1 MTDWFFNLELFPKI
15 YWGIAL
21 LGSLIFIIM
30 MVLTFL
36 GGETDNLDTDTEIE
50 SDTGMG
56 FQFITF
62 KNLIGFFTLFG
73 WSGVACID
81 AGLSK
86 PLTIIISLVCGLI
99 MMTIMAAMFYY
110 MRKLNDSGT
119 LNFKNA
125 VGSVGEVYLTIGA
138 NRSSIGKVHIKIQGA
153 LRELEA
159 LTDADTN
166 LKSSAVIK
174 VKDVTENGI
183 LIVELLTK

>member
-1 MTDWFFNLELFPKI
+1 MMDWFSNLELFPKI

-30 MVLTFL
+30 MVLTFI
-36 GGETDNLDTDTEIE
+36 GGETDGLDTDTEIE
-50 SDTGMG
+50 SDTGIG

-73 WSGVACID
+73 WSGISCIE

-86 PLTIIISLVCGLI
+86 PLTIIISLVCGLL
-99 MMTIMAAMFYY
+99 MMAIMAAMFYY

-125 VGSVGEVYLTIGA
+125 IGAVGEVYLTIGA

-159 LTDADTN
+159 LTDADVN
-166 LKSSAVIK
+166 LKSTSVIK
-174 VKDVTENGI
+174 VKDVTENGL
-183 LIVELLTK
+183 LIVELLSK